1 MKITQEMI
9 KKIIKEE
16 IQNLNE
22 GIDKG
27 KLFQS
32 QLATKIREF
41 RGRMNNQQVAME
53 LEKLAD
59 RYRNAQSGNL
69 PDLGLDKVY

>member
-1 MKITQEMI
+1 MI

-22 GIDKG
+22 RIDKG

-41 RGRMNNQQVAME
+41 RGRMDNQQVAME

-59 RYRNAQSGNL
+59 RYRNAQSTRL
-69 PDLGLDKVY
+69 ADLGLDKVY